1 MRSQKNIIIKKTFIP
16 ITIENETNFQ
26 KDIKNISKLGSICIE
41 GSHMRASGSAPNL
54 HILARQSISP
64 EEYLSLKKTSNE
76 KKAEATSILLSLKN
90 KENNKSLN
98 KLKLQP
104 LTTSNAKQNQLPSLP
119 IPLTSIAKNTIEL
132 QQPVKNQ
139 LKGRNQSMKKLK
151 PLNKL
156 EYQIEETNLNEQATE
171 EKQEQNKKPKK
182 IKKKKESSKE
192 TQFFMKRI
200 YSTQEALLEIIKV
213 IQELEIIVEGD
224 ISSQELIKVIENL
237 IKGKDEAK
245 TQMSLCRKE
254 ESFNMIYEKI
264 YPKIL
269 DAICS
274 QEFSDQYQYINKKFT
289 EILNQTP
296 HVILSNA
303 NDESSQQLQQSSTSK
318 SYF

>member
-1 MRSQKNIIIKKTFIP
+1 MRSQKNLIIKKTLIP
-16 ITIENETNFQ
+16 LSIENETNFQ
-26 KDIKNISKLGSICIE
+26 KDIKNLSKLGSICIE

-54 HILARQSISP
+54 Q
-64 EEYLSLKKTSNE
+64 KKKQYKSKDE
-76 KKAEATSILLSLKN
+76 KKAEAASILLSLKN

-104 LTTSNAKQNQLPSLP
+104 LTTSNAKQNQLPSLHM
-119 IPLTSIAKNTIEL
+119 PLTSIAKNPIEIQQPIKNL
-132 QQPVKNQ
+132 QQ
-139 LKGRNQSMKKLK
+139 GRNQSMKKLK
-151 PLNKL
+151 PLNNL
-156 EYQIEETNLNEQATE
+156 EFQIETPNTNNQQAE
-171 EKQEQNKKPKK
+171 EKQQEIKKPKK
-182 IKKKKESSKE
+182 SKKKKESNKE
-192 TQFFMKRI
+192 SQFLMRRI
-200 YSTQEALLEIIKV
+200 YSTQEALVEIIKI

-245 TQMSLCRKE
+245 KEMSLCRKE
-254 ESFNMIYEKI
+254 ESFNIIYEKI
-264 YPKIL
+264 YPKII

-303 NDESSQQLQQSSTSK
+303 NEESSHQLHHISPQK
-318 SYF
+318 SDF